1 MKKFLLFLMVVFLTV
16 GSISADTYVDRSLTI
31 MAGQSVIEAL
41 DGGSGC
47 TINNSYKDVVSCE
60 YVGYSN
66 YKRNFKFTGIKR
78 GFATV
83 VIQVPGYHYTYSIT
97 VKDIVSV
104 ALPSSI
110 SLSLGEEYTFTP
122 IIADSGA
129 TTTFSWQ
136 STNPS
141 VATID
146 SDGKLTTQGLGTT
159 TIMCTASNGISG
171 QCLVTVNPL
180 IATNLQ
186 IDNSSVEM
194 LIGETLQLNAQILPE
209 NAQQHVIWSSSD
221 KTIAK
226 VINGLV
232 YALDWGECLIT
243 ATTIDGSNL
252 STNCFV
258 TILPQES
265 NKCDVNGDGAVTAT
279 DITEIYNYIL
289 SH

>member
-1 MKKFLLFLMVVFLTV
+1 MKKLLLFLMVLFSTV
-16 GSISADTYVDRSLTI
+16 GSISAFTYVDRSLTI
-31 MAGQSVIEAL
+31 MAGQTVVESL
-41 DGGSGC
+41 DGGSGY
-47 TINNSYKDVVSCE
+47 TITNSYKDVVSCE

-83 VIQVPGYHYTYSIT
+83 RIIVPGYQYTYSIT

-110 SLSLGEEYTFTP
+110 SLSLGEEYTFMP
-122 IIADSGA
+122 IIADDGVN
-129 TTTFSWQ
+129 TTLTWQ

-159 TIMCTASNGISG
+159 TIMCAASNGIFG

-194 LIGETLQLNAQILPE
+194 LIGETLQLNAQITPE

-252 STNCFV
+252 SANCFV

-265 NKCDVNGDGAVTAT
+265 NKCDVNGDGAGTAA

-289 SH
+289 GH